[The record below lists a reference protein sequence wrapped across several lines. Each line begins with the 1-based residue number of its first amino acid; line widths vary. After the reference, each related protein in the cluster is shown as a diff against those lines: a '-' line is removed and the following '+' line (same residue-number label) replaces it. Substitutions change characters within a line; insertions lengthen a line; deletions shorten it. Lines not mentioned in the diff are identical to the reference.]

1 MYWLNA
7 ALLPC
12 NMYVPVKTLH
22 LSCAL
27 LLSIKLFMT
36 VDQTGC
42 AFPTFN
48 ELGFIYLMY
57 PMRYQAISI

>member
-1 MYWLNA
+1 
-7 ALLPC
+7 
-12 NMYVPVKTLH
+12 MYVPVKTLH

-27 LLSIKLFMT
+27 LLSIKLFLA

-48 ELGFIYLMY
+48 ELGFICS
-57 PMRYQAISI
+57 MRISGLKTLALLIFLHLTFQ